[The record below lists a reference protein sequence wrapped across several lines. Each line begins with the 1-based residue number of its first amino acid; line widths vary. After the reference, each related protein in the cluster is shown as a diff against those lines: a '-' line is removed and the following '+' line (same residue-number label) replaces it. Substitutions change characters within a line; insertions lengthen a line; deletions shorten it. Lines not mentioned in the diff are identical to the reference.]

1 MIPDT
6 DDSQIAMFHRERATL
21 MPRDMHLTRY
31 YRRCLELDG
40 PEARKAGTQLD
51 KPPMDLGSREKDS
64 QAAQAARRIYRA

>member
-1 MIPDT
+1 
-6 DDSQIAMFHRERATL
+6 
-21 MPRDMHLTRY
+21 MHLTRY

-51 KPPMDLGSREKDS
+51 KPPMDLGSREKDR